1 MYILYVLKKELEDLI
16 TFFKIENENLTTIY
30 SRVKKKEQELICSLL
45 FYQYNG

>member
-30 SRVKKKEQELICSLL
+30 SR
-45 FYQYNG
+45 